1 MSVIVIAFV
10 NALDLFSKRNEGIMV
25 VSGKSLRIL
34 ISVKN
39 LEDDDG
45 EHRCV

>member
-10 NALDLFSKRNEGIMV
+10 DVLDLFSKRNEGIMV
-25 VSGKSLRIL
+25 LSGKSLWIL
-34 ISVKN
+34 ISVEN